1 MALPPSKV
9 QEPAPLDVDDGHQDH
24 EIRLALAL
32 AAADTGVWEFDVGT
46 GRLVWDRRVREVAEV
61 GDDFE
66 PSWSDGFLPAL
77 HPDDRERVADGF
89 RTLLAGGLGGRLKLE
104 CRIIGR
110 RTGRE
115 TWAALEGQCLAAKG
129 GGLRVIGTAR
139 DITEQ
144 RHAADALVKIQAELE
159 RRVSEAIAERQIWA
173 DMIEGASEPIAAVDV
188 DMRLIALNGAYRAA
202 CERLFQI
209 KLKVGDSLPDA
220 FSHLPLVRDVTISLW
235 RRALAGE
242 TVDIPKSQAV
252 GLEGVWYE
260 LTMRPLYD
268 RGGRLI
274 GAYQHSRDISARVQ
288 DQERLRQAQKALSR
302 AQQMESLGQ
311 LTGGVAHDFNNIL
324 QVVSGNLHLLADD
337 LAGRPE
343 AQARLG
349 NALAGVARGAKL
361 AAQLLAFGRRQP
373 LEPRVVGVEGFLRG
387 LDDLL
392 QRALGEAIEIET
404 ILSPDLWNTQIDRS
418 QLENAV
424 LNLAINA
431 RDAMAGR
438 GRLTLEASNETLD
451 EDYCRAHDDLRPG
464 QYVMIAV
471 TDTGCGMDAKTRDRV
486 FEPFFS
492 TKPEGEGTGLGLSM
506 VYGFVK
512 QSEGHIKVYSEVGEG
527 TTVRLYLPRVLAPEE
542 VFTKPTLGPAERGD
556 ETILVVEDD
565 PDVRATVVS
574 MLAGLGYR
582 VLEAHDAA
590 TALETLD
597 AGEAVDLLFTDVV
610 MPGALRSTDL
620 ARLAQARSPDL
631 AVLFTSGYTQ
641 NAIVHGGRLD
651 RGVELLS
658 KPYTREALAQK
669 IRQILGAGR
678 GSTPLPAPVAGG
690 SAPASEQAAKDDRD
704 AVAVEPRHRPMR
716 ILVVED
722 DALIRFTTVTMLE
735 DLGHVALE
743 AADGESALEILRA
756 ETVDVLVVD
765 RGLPGMSGE
774 AFTRSAR
781 AQAAGLPVIF
791 ATGDTARSAMAA
803 DAVVIHKP
811 YSPEDLRRA
820 LDAVAAGNPSGPA

>member
-1 MALPPSKV
+1 MALPLGEA
-9 QEPAPLDVDDGHQDH
+9 QEPAPFDADDHH
-24 EIRLALAL
+24 IRLALAL
-32 AAADTGVWEFDVGT
+32 AAADTGVWEFHVGT
-46 GRLVWDRRVREVAEV
+46 GRLAWDDRVREVAEV
-61 GDDFE
+61 GPDFE
-66 PSWSDGFLPAL
+66 PSWAEGFLPAL
-77 HPDDRERVADGF
+77 HADDRDRVADAF
-89 RTLLAGGLGGRLKLE
+89 RTLLAGGVGGRLKLE

-115 TWAALEGQCLAAKG
+115 TWAALEGQCLAAKD

-139 DITEQ
+139 DVTDQ
-144 RHAADALVKIQAELE
+144 RRAADALVRIQAELE
-159 RRVSEAIAERQIWA
+159 QRVRDAVAERQIWA

-209 KLKVGDSLPDA
+209 SLNVGDSLPGA
-220 FSHLPLVRDVTISLW
+220 FAHLPLVRDVTLSLW

-260 LTMRPLYD
+260 LTMKPLYD

-274 GAYQHSRDISARVQ
+274 GAYQHSRDISTRVQ
-288 DQERLRQAQKALSR
+288 DQERLRQAQKVLRR

-324 QVVSGNLHLLADD
+324 QVVGGNLHLLSADIV
-337 LAGRPE
+337 GHPE
-343 AQARLG
+343 AETRLA

-373 LEPRVVGVEGFLRG
+373 LEPRVVSVEGFLRG

-404 ILSPDLWNTQIDRS
+404 VLSPGLWNTQIDRS

-431 RDAMAGR
+431 RDAMAGQ
-438 GRLTLEASNETLD
+438 GRLTLEASNAILD
-451 EDYCRAHDDLRPG
+451 EDYCRGHEDVRPG

-471 TDTGCGMDAKTRDRV
+471 TDTGCGMDAKTLERV

-527 TTVRLYLPRVLAPEE
+527 TTVRLYLPRVLAAEE
-542 VFTKPTLGPAERGD
+542 VMATPEVGPVETGD

-565 PDVRATVVS
+565 TDVRATVVS
-574 MLAGLGYR
+574 MLAGLGYK
-582 VLEAHDAA
+582 VLEAPDAA
-590 TALETLD
+590 GALEQIE
-597 AGEAVDLLFTDVV
+597 AGAAVDLLFTDVV
-610 MPGALRSTDL
+610 MPGALRRTDL
-620 ARLAQARSPDL
+620 ARLARARAPHL

-658 KPYTREALAQK
+658 KPYTRDALAQK
-669 IRQILGAGR
+669 VRQVLGVRPQSKVASPAQGR
-678 GSTPLPAPVAGG
+678 EGARGLRV
-690 SAPASEQAAKDDRD
+690 
-704 AVAVEPRHRPMR
+704 
-716 ILVVED
+716 LVVED
-722 DALIRFTTVTMLE
+722 DALIRLGAVSMLE
-735 DLGHVALE
+735 DLGHVAFE
-743 AADGESALEILRA
+743 AGDGESALEVLQA
-756 ETVDVLVVD
+756 ESIDVLVVD

-774 AFTRSAR
+774 TLVASAR
-781 AQAAGLPVIF
+781 AKTPNLPVIF
-791 ATGDTARSAMAA
+791 ATGNPSRSAEMSG
-803 DAVVIHKP
+803 AVLVGKP

-820 LDAVAAGNPSGPA
+820 LDAAAPRS